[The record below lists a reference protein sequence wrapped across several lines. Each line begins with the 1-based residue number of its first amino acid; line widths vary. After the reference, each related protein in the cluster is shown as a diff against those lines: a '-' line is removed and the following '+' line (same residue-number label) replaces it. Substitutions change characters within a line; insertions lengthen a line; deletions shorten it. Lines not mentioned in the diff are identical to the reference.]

1 MHPTTA
7 RWIACIALL
16 GLAAVAMDRG
26 AFAQTTPPA
35 GGVLTVATGSEAITL
50 NPAEAAD
57 IPSISLNRHL
67 YDGLVDYNEKL
78 EVIPA
83 LAESWTVSP
92 DRLTWIFRL
101 RRNVRFH
108 DGAPLDA
115 AAVKASLDW
124 ALDPRSGNRARAF
137 IGAIDSVEVVDSHT
151 VRLSTK
157 APFAP
162 LLRHL
167 ASGAGGWIVS
177 PKAIKEAGKNVGRQ
191 PVGTGPY
198 KLLEWKVGQEIVLE
212 RNPDFWGGRPYFD
225 RIVFKTVREP
235 SARIVM
241 LETGAVDAALNLPPI
256 ERKRLESLK
265 DIAARVDSTNRLVY
279 IGLSTSKPPL
289 NDAKVRRALNHA
301 IDKQGIIDGILR
313 GQGEVAVSPIG
324 PGNWG
329 HASIGR
335 YDYDPARA
343 KALLAERGLGSG
355 FALTIHYG
363 PGRYLMD
370 KEVLEAVQSQLR
382 EVGVTARLSAIEWG
396 AFRAL
401 LREGL
406 ESDKH
411 PVPSFDAYLFGFSP
425 VTADG
430 HLALYGQFHSSK
442 LAVFNYMRYRS
453 AAVDEWLT
461 RGMTTLDARERLE
474 AYRKA
479 QHQIFEDAPGIF
491 LFSERQLNGF
501 RKNLT
506 GVEVFPMHVQFRNAR
521 RS

>member
-1 MHPTTA
+1 MLPTNVN
-7 RWIACIALL
+7 RLACFALL
-16 GLAAVAMDRG
+16 CLVAVAT
-26 AFAQTTPPA
+26 AVSAQTTPPA
-35 GGVLTVATGSEAITL
+35 GGVLTVATGAEAISL
-50 NPAEAAD
+50 NPGEATD

-92 DRLTWIFRL
+92 DSLTWTFRL
-101 RRNVRFH
+101 RRNVHFH

-124 ALDPRSGNRARAF
+124 TLDPRSGNRAGAF
-137 IGAIDSVEVVDSHT
+137 IGAIGSVEVVDSHT

-157 APFAP
+157 VPFAP

-212 RNPDFWGGRPYFD
+212 RNPNFWGSRPHFD

-235 SARIVM
+235 GSRVVM

-265 DIAARVDSTNRLVY
+265 DITARTDRTNRLVY
-279 IGLSTSKPPL
+279 IGLSITKAPL
-289 NDAKVRRALNHA
+289 NDVKVRRALNHA
-301 IDKQGIIDGILR
+301 VDKQGIIDGILR
-313 GQGEVAVSPIG
+313 GQAEVPVSPIG
-324 PGNWG
+324 PGTWG
-329 HASIGR
+329 HTAVGR

-343 KALLAERGLGSG
+343 KALLAEAGKGGG
-355 FALTIHYG
+355 FAITIHYA

-382 EVGVTARLSAIEWG
+382 EVGVTAKLSAVEWG

-401 LREGL
+401 LREGIDS
-406 ESDKH
+406 EKH

-430 HLALYGQFHSSK
+430 HLGLHGQFDSSK
-442 LAVFNYMRYRS
+442 LAVFNYMRYRN
-453 AAVDEWLT
+453 AAVDGWLA
-461 RGMTTLDARERLE
+461 RAMTTLDANERLE

-479 QHQIFEDAPGIF
+479 QRQISEDAPGIF

-501 RKNLT
+501 KKNLT

>member
-1 MHPTTA
+1 MLSTEFK
-7 RWIACIALL
+7 RLACFALL
-16 GLAAVAMDRG
+16 VLGAVATVVS
-26 AFAQTTPPA
+26 AQPTPP
-35 GGVLTVATGSEAITL
+35 GGVLTVATGVEAISL
-50 NPAEAAD
+50 NPGEATD
-57 IPSISLNRHL
+57 IPSIAINRHV

-78 EVIPA
+78 EIIPA
-83 LAESWTVSP
+83 LAESWTVSA
-92 DRLTWIFRL
+92 DKLTWTFHL
-101 RRNVRFH
+101 RRKARFQ
-108 DGAPLDA
+108 DGTPLDA

-124 ALDPRSGNRARAF
+124 TRNPQTGNRAAAF
-137 IGAIDSVEVVDSHT
+137 IGAINSVEVVDGQT
-151 VRLSTK
+151 VRISTK

-167 ASGAGGWIVS
+167 ASAAGGWIVS

-212 RNPDFWGGRPYFD
+212 RNPTFWGARPHFD

-235 SARIVM
+235 ASRVVM
-241 LETGAVDAALNLPPI
+241 LETGTVDAALNLPPI

-265 DIAARVDSTNRLVY
+265 DITARTDPTNRLIY
-279 IGLSTSKPPL
+279 IGLSVTKPPL
-289 NDAKVRRALNHA
+289 NDVRVRRALNYA
-301 IDKQGIIDGILR
+301 VDKQGIIDGILR
-313 GQGEVAVSPIG
+313 GQAEVAVSPIG
-324 PGNWG
+324 PGTWG
-329 HASIGR
+329 HASVGR

-343 KALLAERGLGSG
+343 KALLAERGLGGG
-355 FALTIHYG
+355 FPLTIHYA

-370 KEVLEAVQSQLR
+370 KEVLEAAQSQLR
-382 EVGVTARLSAIEWG
+382 EVGVTAKLSALEWG

-401 LREGL
+401 LREGV
-406 ESDKH
+406 EGDKH

-430 HLALYGQFHSSK
+430 HLGLQGQFDSSK
-442 LAVFNYMRYRS
+442 LAVFNYMRYRN
-453 AAVDEWLT
+453 AAVDESLA
-461 RGMTTLDARERLE
+461 RAMTTLDASERLE

-501 RKNLT
+501 KKNLT
-506 GVEVFPMHVQFRNAR
+506 GVDIFPMHVQFRNAR